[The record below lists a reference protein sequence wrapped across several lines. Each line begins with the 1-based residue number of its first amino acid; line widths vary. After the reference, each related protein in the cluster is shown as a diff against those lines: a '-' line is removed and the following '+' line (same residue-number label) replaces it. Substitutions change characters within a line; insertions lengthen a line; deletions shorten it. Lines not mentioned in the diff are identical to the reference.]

1 MQICSK
7 KNIIDAK
14 HLKHTTE
21 IREIGLIIG
30 LNCNLDIKY

>member
-21 IREIGLIIG
+21 IHEKGTDYRLK
-30 LNCNLDIKY
+30 L